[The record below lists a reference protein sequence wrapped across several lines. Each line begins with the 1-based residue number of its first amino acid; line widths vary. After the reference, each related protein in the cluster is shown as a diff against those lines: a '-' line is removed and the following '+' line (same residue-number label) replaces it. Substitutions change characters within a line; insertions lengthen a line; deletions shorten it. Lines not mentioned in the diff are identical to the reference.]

1 MPAAR
6 PARGVKRNHG
16 TDAPAA
22 RIRGACAVLGSCRIP
37 LMNLAALAVFA
48 TTAEAAKEE
57 AGPLGKS
64 DAADTGDTLRFLNG
78 DVLHG
83 RLVAVGPEFITWQN
97 LETRRLIEFRTSGLA
112 EVQFEPRAPVRLASP
127 FSSGSVRVGLANGDE
142 IPGSIVSLNGARLEL
157 QTGCAGKLT
166 IPRSLLRIVAPSRT
180 SATAIYEGPKSM
192 QGWRV
197 ADAGEAKA
205 WDFKKDAL
213 VAHAAG
219 WIGRDIEIPAM
230 AGIEFDLAWKGQLAF
245 ALGLFCTSL
254 NENESDGYA
263 LMLGE
268 GTADLLKSR
277 QGNSEQ
283 IGGSAEV
290 PSLSQIDRVHVKI
303 YVNKNKHAFTLLLN
317 GVNVRQWTDRAE
329 FHPHGKLLLLASQGE
344 TIVKVSNLRVAAWN
358 GRPEA
363 QEMEGAATGEDVM
376 RLSNGDRMSGKL
388 EKIDNGRAAFYT
400 AHGTL
405 AVPLQKIEDLI
416 LPGRVAHDAGKHGEA
431 RAFLGGTS
439 RVTMAVEKWD
449 AKQVVASGPG
459 FGRATFA
466 TASIHRLEFHARPA
480 ARDSDDEYDGASAV
494 EPAQ

>member
-1 MPAAR
+1 MSAAR
-6 PARGVKRNHG
+6 PARGVERSRG

-48 TTAEAAKEE
+48 TTAGAAKPE
-57 AGPLGKS
+57 AGPVRKS

-83 RLVAVGPEFITWQN
+83 RLVAVGPEFITWQH

-112 EVQFEPRAPVRLASP
+112 DVQFEPRAPGRLASP

-142 IPGSIVSLNGARLEL
+142 IPGSIVSLNGEKLEL
-157 QTGCAGKLT
+157 QTGYAGKIT
-166 IPRSLLRIVAPSRT
+166 IPRKMLRLVAPARV
-180 SATAIYEGPKSM
+180 SATAVYEGPKSM
-192 QGWRV
+192 QGWRAAN
-197 ADAGEAKA
+197 ADDKV
-205 WDFKKDAL
+205 WDLKKNAL

-219 WIGRDIEIPAM
+219 MIGRDIELPGLASV
-230 AGIEFDLAWKGQLAF
+230 EFDLGWKGQLAF
-245 ALGLFCTSL
+245 ALGLYCTSL
-254 NENESDGYA
+254 NENDSDGYA
-263 LMLGE
+263 IMLGE

-277 QGNSEQ
+277 HGNSEQ
-283 IGGSAEV
+283 VGGNAEV
-290 PSLSQIDRVHVKI
+290 PSLAQMDRVHVKI
-303 YVNKNKHAFTLLLN
+303 YVNHNRHTFTLLLD
-317 GVNVRQWTDRAE
+317 GVNVRQWTDRAG
-329 FHPHGKLLLLASQGE
+329 FHPHGKLMLLASQGE

-363 QEMEGAATGEDVM
+363 QEMEGAAAGEDVM

-466 TASIHRLEFHARPA
+466 TASIQRLEFHARPA
-480 ARDSDDEYDGASAV
+480 ARDSDEEYDGASAV
-494 EPAQ
+494 ETAQ